1 MVTTMIETL
10 KTMPL
15 PLAVLCGVAWNIA
28 MFLGTLIIGHY
39 LVIRFKDCAV
49 TAEPPPISRRELWF
63 VASCVILNS
72 LVTIAGIM
80 LWRADIIHVHFS
92 LDLMVVVD
100 TLVLLFAMDFA
111 MYVLHRVAHYPL
123 IFRIVH
129 ETHHRYE
136 NPRPLTL
143 FVLNPLETVSFGV
156 LWLVVVTVYTSS
168 VYGIV
173 IYLTLNLAFGLMGH
187 LGVEPFP
194 GIWPR
199 LPLVRLISTST
210 FHAEHHQDKGHNF
223 GFYTLIW
230 DRLFGTL
237 SPDYLE
243 DFDSATAPSEKLA
256 SESP

>member
-1 MVTTMIETL
+1 MIDQAIEAL
-10 KTMPL
+10 RTMPL
-15 PLAVLCGVAWNIA
+15 DLAALCGIGWNIA
-28 MFLGTLIIGHY
+28 MVIVTLVIGHY
-39 LVIRFKDCAV
+39 LVIWFKDRAV
-49 TAEPPPISRRELWF
+49 AETPAPISRQELLL
-63 VASCVILNS
+63 VASCIILNC
-72 LVTIAGIM
+72 VITIAGIV
-80 LWRADIIHVHFS
+80 LWRVGIINVR
-92 LDLMVVVD
+92 LDSGWMVIVD
-100 TLVLLFAMDFA
+100 TLVLFFAMDFA
-111 MYVLHRVAHYPL
+111 MYMLHRVAHYPIVYRL
-123 IFRIVH
+123 VH

-143 FVLNPLETVSFGV
+143 FVLNPLETLGFGV
-156 LWLVVVTVYTSS
+156 LWLIVVTLYTSS
-168 VYGIV
+168 VLGIV

-237 SPDYLE
+237 SPDYLD
-243 DFDSATAPSEKLA
+243 DFDSATSENLLPEA
-256 SESP
+256 R